1 MKYNEYK
8 APQGKMLLN
17 LDDFT
22 CGSTM
27 LSVHELN
34 VIVVDKEEAERLSNE
49 YRAKQEEIIEAEMKA
64 KEALRN
70 APEEA
75 ETSPVMDSPQA
86 YSLQSVAEDAILADS
101 IEDENCIAPMS
112 DTPEDSEQQGT
123 QLQDFKRNA
132 IAELLL
138 KGVKADKSDV
148 ILNQH
153 ETKYI

>member
-22 CGSTM
+22 CGNTM
-27 LSVHELN
+27 LSVYELN

-64 KEALRN
+64 EEALRE
-70 APEEA
+70 APEDEIN
-75 ETSPVMDSPQA
+75 PMIDSPQS

-101 IEDENCIAPMS
+101 IEDENCIAHMS
-112 DTPEDSEQQGT
+112 DTPEDSRQQDT